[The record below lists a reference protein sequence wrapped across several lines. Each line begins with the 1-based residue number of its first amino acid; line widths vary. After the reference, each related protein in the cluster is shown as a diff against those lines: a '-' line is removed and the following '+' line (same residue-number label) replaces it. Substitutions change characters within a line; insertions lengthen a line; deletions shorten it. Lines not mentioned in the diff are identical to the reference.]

1 MAAPPYSG
9 STDDSAEDYSAA
21 ATVVRF
27 DPPLPLLRAPVPSS
41 SSGAAAEPPVLAFRD
56 AASWRA
62 AWDAAEASLVSQ
74 CEAGARSGCSITA
87 SRKCR
92 PPWWKGLFGAAPT
105 DYQERERCEEQEMA
119 ACLEA
124 AKEACIKFAKG
135 KCIAPFRDA
144 RIASEGLLENTEFD
158 VWGAGSD
165 KASATPLAA
174 QSNQHSFSP
183 GPGMTSYKGSDLL
196 DSLSS
201 SKDKENSG

>member
-1 MAAPPYSG
+1 MAAPPYGG

-21 ATVVRF
+21 ATVIRF

-41 SSGAAAEPPVLAFRD
+41 PGAAAEPPVLAFRD

-158 VWGAGSD
+158 VWGACSD
-165 KASATPLAA
+165 KASTTSLTVHKC
-174 QSNQHSFSP
+174 QHSVSR
-183 GPGMTSYKGSDLL
+183 GTGVTSYKGSDLL
-196 DSLSS
+196 DSLLS